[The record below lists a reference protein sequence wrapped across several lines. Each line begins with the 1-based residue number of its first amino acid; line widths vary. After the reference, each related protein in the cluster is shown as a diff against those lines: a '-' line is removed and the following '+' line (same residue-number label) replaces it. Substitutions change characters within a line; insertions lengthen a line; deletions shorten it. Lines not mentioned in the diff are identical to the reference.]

1 MNKYV
6 IIALGAMVMASCSN
20 SSNNNKAKQQLEE
33 VSVSQIVED
42 INSIPAPNSLEL
54 MDLINKSGAAYLLD
68 ATNNIENIENYL
80 STKSKALNLG
90 VYAADLCY
98 NVAYNKQAEVELYL
112 KNLLV
117 IVSDLNIS
125 INAEKVSD
133 SFKDNSSDFSALSKI
148 TKDMLE
154 ESQYILN
161 QTDQTEIALMFL
173 IGSWAETASICLSV
187 VENSANPAAAMDLVK
202 QHFDYVDTIIKYL
215 DLKKESSE
223 FADFIESFASIKTK
237 YEAFKVDSSN
247 ADATTALAEEVA
259 GLRSSII

>member
-6 IIALGAMVMASCSN
+6 LIALGAMVMASCSN

-54 MDLINKSGAAYLLD
+54 MDMINKSGAAYLLD
-68 ATNNIENIENYL
+68 ATNSIENIENYL

-125 INAEKVSD
+125 INAEKISD
-133 SFKDNSSDFSALSKI
+133 SFKDNSSDFATLSKL
-148 TKDMLE
+148 TTDMLE

-173 IGSWAETASICLSV
+173 IGSWVETASVCLSV
-187 VENSANPAAAMDLVK
+187 VENSQNPAAAMDMVK
-202 QHFDYVDTIIKYL
+202 NHFDYIDNIIKYL

-223 FADFIESFASIKTK
+223 FADFIESFASIKVK
-237 YEAFKVDSSN
+237 YEAFKADSSN
-247 ADATTALAEEVA
+247 ADATAALTEEVA
-259 GLRSSII
+259 NLRSSII